1 MSEQKTILVV
11 DDEPD
16 VLIYLTA
23 LFEDN
28 GFDTMEAEDGIKAL
42 ELARSSKP
50 DLITLD
56 ITMPEQSG
64 FKTYRYLKS
73 DIELKSVPVIII
85 TAMGEN
91 IGNVI
96 NKFTGFPQP
105 EGFMSKPIDQKKL
118 IELASALTYDL

>member
-1 MSEQKTILVV
+1 MADQKTILVV

-16 VLIYLTA
+16 VVIYLTT
-23 LFEDN
+23 LFEDH
-28 GFDTMEAEDGIKAL
+28 GFRTMEAEDGKRAL
-42 ELARSSKP
+42 DLAKKNKP

-73 DIELKSVPVIII
+73 DIGLKNVPIIII
-85 TAMGEN
+85 TAMGES

-105 EGFMSKPIDQKKL
+105 EGFMSKPINQQEL
-118 IELASALTYDL
+118 IELASNLTYEL